1 MKEIIH
7 FSHANGFPASVYRT
21 IFAELADQ
29 FDVRAIE
36 TIGHDPRYPVTRD
49 WQHLTDELL
58 ASVDSGAGAGEAPHP
73 VWLVGHSLGGYLSLL
88 AGLRKPQRV
97 RGVVM
102 LDSPV
107 IGGWRGH
114 LLRVFQWTG
123 LDESLSPAAATKSR
137 RTRWASRDEAWR
149 HFHSKPAFARWDER
163 MLSDYIDHGTA
174 KVDAVGMREL
184 VFDRDTEYRIYR
196 TIPHT
201 IGARVTRGAAV
212 PVGFLAGTKSRE
224 MQQVGLDATRRLV
237 GDRLEW
243 VEGSHLF
250 PMERPIETARA
261 IQRMLTRLGQLERA
275 KTPVHRG

>member
-21 IFAELADQ
+21 IFAELEDQ
-29 FDVRAIE
+29 YDVRAIE

-58 ASVDSGAGAGEAPHP
+58 ASIDADAAGGDAAQP

-88 AGLRKPQRV
+88 AGLKRPHRV

-107 IGGWRGH
+107 IGGWRGN

-123 LDESLSPAAATKSR
+123 FDERLSPAAATKAR
-137 RTRWASRDEAWR
+137 RTRWGSRDEAWK

-163 MLSDYIDHGTA
+163 MLSDYIDHGTS
-174 KVDAVGMREL
+174 KVDAVGTREL
-184 VFDRDTEYRIYR
+184 VFDRGTEYRIYR

-201 IGARVTRGAAV
+201 IGARVMRGAPV
-212 PVGFLAGTKSRE
+212 PVGFLAGTRSRE
-224 MQQVGLDATRRLV
+224 MQQVGVDATRRLV
-237 GDRLEW
+237 GDYFEW
-243 VEGSHLF
+243 IEGSHLF
-250 PMERPIETARA
+250 PMEHPIETARA
-261 IQRMLTRLGQLERA
+261 IQRMLSQLGRLELA
-275 KTPVHRG
+275 A

>member
-29 FDVRAIE
+29 YDVRAIE
-36 TIGHDPRYPVTRD
+36 TIGHDPHFPVTRD
-49 WQHLTDELL
+49 WQRLTDELL
-58 ASVDSGAGAGEAPHP
+58 AGVDKGARPGEAPPP

-88 AGLRKPQRV
+88 AAMKRPHRV

-107 IGGWRGH
+107 IGGWRGN

-123 LDESLSPAAATKSR
+123 FDERLSPAAATKAR

-163 MLSDYIDHGTA
+163 MLADYIDYGTA
-174 KVDAVGMREL
+174 RVDPAGTREL
-184 VFDRDTEYRIYR
+184 VFDRGTEYRIYR

-201 IGARVTRGAAV
+201 IGARVVHGATV
-212 PVGFLAGTKSRE
+212 PVGFLGGTKSRE
-224 MQQVGLDATRRLV
+224 LQQVGVDATRRLV
-237 GDRLEW
+237 GDYFEW
-243 VEGSHLF
+243 IEGSHLF

-261 IQRMLTRLGQLERA
+261 IQRMLVRLGRLELA
-275 KTPVHRG
+275 A